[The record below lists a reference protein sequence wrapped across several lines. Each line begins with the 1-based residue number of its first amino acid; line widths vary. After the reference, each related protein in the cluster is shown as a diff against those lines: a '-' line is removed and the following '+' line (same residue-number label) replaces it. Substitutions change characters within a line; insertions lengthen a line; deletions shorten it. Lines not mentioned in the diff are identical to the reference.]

1 MYTFQNIYKHEPR
14 CDHIVESNVQY
25 LDGEKEEPDKVK
37 QWQGGVGRAA
47 ANPGEL
53 VL

>member
-1 MYTFQNIYKHEPR
+1 M
-14 CDHIVESNVQY
+14 QY

-53 VL
+53 VVQVQVQVQVQV